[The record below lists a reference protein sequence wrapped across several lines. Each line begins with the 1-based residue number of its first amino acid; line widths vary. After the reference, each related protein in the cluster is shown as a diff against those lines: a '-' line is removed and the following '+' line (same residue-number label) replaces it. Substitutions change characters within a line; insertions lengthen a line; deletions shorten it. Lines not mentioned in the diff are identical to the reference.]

1 MNLTV
6 KGKNIDVGDAL
17 KTRAQESLDHIFGK
31 YFSNPIEATVTM
43 SKETYLFASQISVHV
58 GRGIMLQAEGE
69 ADTANA
75 AYDAAALAA
84 ATNANVVVVA
94 DCDAAEITGALALEG
109 ATKVR
114 SDLEVNAKAIAA
126 VQARGFQMDDVL
138 GATVS
143 GDTVTIYVVSDTTVG

>member
-1 MNLTV
+1 MIGLT
-6 KGKNIDVGDAL
+6 
-17 KTRAQESLDHIFGK
+17 
-31 YFSNPIEATVTM
+31 
-43 SKETYLFASQISVHV
+43 
-58 GRGIMLQAEGE
+58 
-69 ADTANA
+69 A

-94 DCDAAEITGALALEG
+94 DCDAAEITGALASEG
-109 ATKVR
+109 ATKFR